1 MEGSE
6 LTNTVAGKVQDAYS
20 LRCSPQIIGSA
31 RDALEHIQSQLL
43 VELNAATDNPV
54 ICMDSDDP
62 IKAYSAGLFHG
73 EHVGLAAD
81 YLKIAISEVANL
93 SERRLYRL
101 LTAPLSGD
109 LPASLA
115 GSGPGLGLMGLQT
128 TAASLVSENK
138 SLGWPAS
145 LDSIPTCEDQ
155 EDHVAMST
163 TAARRAWEVVGNV
176 KHVIHIELIAA
187 SQALSCRQEETPS
200 LRFGAG
206 TTAAFKVLDQSGC
219 TKEVPADALRRIP
232 DLTDDILSQVSE
244 ACPSLSEHA
253 GQF

>member
-1 MEGSE
+1 
-6 LTNTVAGKVQDAYS
+6 VQA
-20 LRCSPQIIGSA
+20 
-31 RDALEHIQSQLL
+31 QLL

-54 ICMDSDDP
+54 ICMDSEDP

-73 EHVGLAAD
+73 EHVGLVAD

-128 TAASLVSENK
+128 TAASIVSENK

-163 TAARRAWEVVGNV
+163 TAARRAWEVVGNA

-187 SQALSCRQEETPS
+187 CQALACRKKEAPS
-200 LRFGAG
+200 LRLGVG
-206 TTAAFKVLDQSGC
+206 TSAAYEVLQQSGC
-219 TKEVPADALRRIP
+219 TEGVP
-232 DLTDDILSQVSE
+232 SE
-244 ACPSLSEHA
+244 ALQQLPRITPEILARVSSVCPELIEEETVFPWS
-253 GQF
+253 